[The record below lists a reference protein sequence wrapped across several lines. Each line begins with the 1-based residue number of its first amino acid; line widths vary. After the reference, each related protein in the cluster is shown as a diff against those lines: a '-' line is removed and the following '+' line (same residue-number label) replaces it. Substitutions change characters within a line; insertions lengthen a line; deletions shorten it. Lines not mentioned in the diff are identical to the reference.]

1 MPGLTSCFRRATDRQ
16 RSLSFVIARTQHK
29 RLALLTTP
37 AHAYSVETPV
47 VTGLLTE
54 WTVAAAG
61 VQRRNPCLRLP
72 PIGFFQVLS
81 RARFPGRAGLTSAC
95 WVARLIP
102 ACSTS
107 VFARSSWMH

>member
-61 VQRRNPCLRLP
+61 VQRRKPCLRLT
-72 PIGFFQVLS
+72 PILFFPVLS
-81 RARFPGRAGLTSAC
+81 PHRFPRHARITSSC
-95 WVARLIP
+95 SVARVIT
-102 ACSTS
+102 A
-107 VFARSSWMH
+107 